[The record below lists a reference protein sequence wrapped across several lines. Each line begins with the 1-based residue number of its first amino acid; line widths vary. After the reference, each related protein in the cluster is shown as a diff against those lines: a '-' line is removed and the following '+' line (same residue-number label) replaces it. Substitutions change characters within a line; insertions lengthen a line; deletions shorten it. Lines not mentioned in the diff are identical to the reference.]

1 MTRVILIDDQVRAW
15 LESQAVEGDTHNLIL
30 RRILG
35 LDFDSD
41 TAPGDQTAPD
51 TDADTD
57 ADADADADGP
67 PTP

>member
-15 LESQAVEGDTHNLIL
+15 LESQAEEGDTHNLIL

-35 LDFDSD
+35 LAPDSD
-41 TAPGDQTAPD
+41 TAPGGDQSAPN

-57 ADADADADGP
+57 ADADADDL